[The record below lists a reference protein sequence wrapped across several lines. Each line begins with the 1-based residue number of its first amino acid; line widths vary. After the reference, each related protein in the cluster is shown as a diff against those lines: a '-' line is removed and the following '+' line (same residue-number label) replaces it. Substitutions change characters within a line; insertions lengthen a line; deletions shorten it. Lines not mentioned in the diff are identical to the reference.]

1 MTRKWLLTGLLV
13 LTIIVTIA
21 LAAGMYIAADDG
33 ALVLHMGDTDY
44 SDSPLA
50 WLIAFPIVVIVCVV
64 AAVVTFVAIGAGI
77 VLTLLAL
84 ALTLVLTVIA
94 LLLGLLPLFV
104 FLAIPVLAVYG
115 LVKLLQPRSAVV

>member
-1 MTRKWLLTGLLV
+1 MTRKWLLTALPV

-50 WLIAFPIVVIVCVV
+50 WLIAFPIVVIVCVM
-64 AAVVTFVAIGAGI
+64 AAVVTFVAIGAGL

-84 ALTLVLTVIA
+84 AMALVLTVVA
-94 LLLGLLPLFV
+94 LLLGLSPLFV

-115 LVKLLQPRSAVV
+115 LVKLLQPKPSAV